1 MRKVLLA
8 ISTSLAV
15 LGFGA
20 SASAAPYPPVDL
32 QVSAPPSVAPSTLF
46 TATITGCTPGGTVQ
60 VVLVQTGETDLVTCG
75 GDGTTTTTMTSPAA
89 SGPFDITAVDL
100 LSQSQDAT
108 VVQVQVP
115 GIPQTGSNPDHT
127 LQIAGIVGG
136 TGLVLVG
143 VAAIRR
149 RRPAAAA

>member
-75 GDGTTTTTMTSPAA
+75 GDGTTTTVW
-89 SGPFDITAVDL
+89 AVR
-100 LSQSQDAT
+100 
-108 VVQVQVP
+108 
-115 GIPQTGSNPDHT
+115 G
-127 LQIAGIVGG
+127 
-136 TGLVLVG
+136 
-143 VAAIRR
+143 
-149 RRPAAAA
+149 

>member
-1 MRKVLLA
+1 
-8 ISTSLAV
+8 
-15 LGFGA
+15 
-20 SASAAPYPPVDL
+20 
-32 QVSAPPSVAPSTLF
+32 
-46 TATITGCTPGGTVQ
+46 
-60 VVLVQTGETDLVTCG
+60 
-75 GDGTTTTTMTSPAA
+75 MTSPPT

-108 VVQVQVP
+108 IVQVQVP
-115 GIPQTGSNPDHT
+115 GIPQTGNDPDHT

-149 RRPAAAA
+149 RRPAAA

>member
-15 LGFGA
+15 LGFSA
-20 SASAAPYPPVDL
+20 SASAAPPYPPVDL
-32 QVSAPPSVAPSTLF
+32 QVTAPATVAPSTLF

-75 GDGTTTTTMTSPAA
+75 VDGTTTTTMTSPPT

-108 VVQVQVP
+108 IVQVQVP
-115 GIPQTGSNPDHT
+115 GIPQTGNDPDHT

-149 RRPAAAA
+149 RRPAAA